1 MYIIGKKL
9 RCISLVMYLNISVSE
24 CLNKMTDPQIR
35 KELLITVSK
44 WWRTCTDFQ
53 LQQLV
58 QSILLELRD
67 SEDTLLKNFAI
78 MELRKNVRVE
88 KNDENFS
95 KRNPSKEMIRVINQ
109 RLELIL
115 NSRDDAILQH
125 KFLEN
130 FLRQGTSS

>member
-1 MYIIGKKL
+1 
-9 RCISLVMYLNISVSE
+9 MYLNISVSE